1 VALDKTG
8 TLTQGEFSVQQFKL
22 TEKLQK
28 NRKMQRKEILEYLAL
43 AESCS
48 SHPIATA
55 VNKFLLAKEN
65 IVVPATMSVS
75 DHNIQEGEGMVATIN
90 GKVVHVGNA
99 RLFQRIGLYDQ
110 LSSEEQKHVRD
121 WAADGATIGF
131 MSIEGEGIV
140 CYFAVADSIRPEAPL
155 VIDELRN
162 KLGLEVYMLTGDLKD
177 SAESIGKQ
185 ANIPPE
191 NIRSNLTPE
200 QKLQIIAELR
210 EKASSKGKLVLMCGD
225 GGMDNLQWNV
235 LRDRIDH

>member
-1 VALDKTG
+1 MALDKTG
-8 TLTQGEFSVQQFKL
+8 TLTRGEFSVQQFKV

-28 NRKMQRKEILEYLAL
+28 DQKMKRKEILKYLAL

-55 VNKFLLAKEN
+55 VNNFLLAKEN
-65 IVVPATMSVS
+65 TDVPATMSVS
-75 DHNIQEGEGMVATIN
+75 NHTIQEGEGLVATIN
-90 GKVVHVGNA
+90 GKAVHVGNA
-99 RLFQRIGLYDQ
+99 RLFQRLGLYDL
-110 LSSEEQKHVRD
+110 LSLEEQKLVHD

-140 CYFAVADSIRPEAPL
+140 CYFAVADSIRPEAPV

-200 QKLQIIAELR
+200 QKLQIITELK
-210 EKASSKGKLVLMCGD
+210 EKASSKGKQVLMCGD
-225 GGMDNLQWNV
+225 GGMFLYSG
-235 LRDRIDH
+235 I